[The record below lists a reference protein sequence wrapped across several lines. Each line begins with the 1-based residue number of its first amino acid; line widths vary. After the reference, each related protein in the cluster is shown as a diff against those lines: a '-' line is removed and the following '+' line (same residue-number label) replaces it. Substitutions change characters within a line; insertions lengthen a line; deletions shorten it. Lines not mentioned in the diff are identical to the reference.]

1 MSPGAVMSASCTG
14 FGAMAEGSALS
25 LIPVSI
31 LAVQATRSVPW
42 ARVVTN
48 VDIVSPTRFDQ
59 RGARTDS
66 PLLSG

>member
-31 LAVQATRSVPW
+31 LAVEATRSILW
-42 ARVVTN
+42 ARIVTN
-48 VDIVSPTRFDQ
+48 VDVVSPTRFDQ

-66 PLLSG
+66 PFFSR